1 MVKGQADAALLDS
14 YEGER
19 LPVAE
24 RLLETTDR
32 GFRLAV
38 SDSWLAGLFRTKIV
52 ARIAALAMTFERMQ
66 KLAFRAVSQ
75 TAIAYRN
82 SALAKTLDG
91 LPDSAPHAG
100 DRFPWLKLKLGA
112 GGPAEDFFEKFDDLG
127 FDLFVFGQSLPAG
140 AGAFGALTRVHVVP
154 DDPANAAAL
163 AQAGIVL
170 PSFYL
175 VRPDG
180 YVGLC
185 GSRFDAEAVRRYL
198 SENLRLA

>member
-1 MVKGQADAALLDS
+1 
-14 YEGER
+14 
-19 LPVAE
+19 VAK

-52 ARIAALAMTFERMQ
+52 ARIAAFAMQFERMQ
-66 KLAFRAVSQ
+66 RLAFRAVSQ

-82 SALAKTLDG
+82 SALAKTLGG
-91 LPDSAPHAG
+91 LPESAPHAG

-112 GGPAEDFFEKFDDLG
+112 GGPAEDLFEKFDDLG

-140 AGAFGALTRVHVVP
+140 AVEFGALVRARVVP
-154 DDPANAAAL
+154 SDPANDAAL
-163 AQAGIVL
+163 AQAGIPQ

-180 YVGLC
+180 YIGLC
-185 GSRFDAEAVRRYL
+185 GGRFDAAAVKRYL
-198 SENLRLA
+198 DETLRGV